1 MAIMSVILGA
11 KMNLRREKLIKLC
24 IAALLKD
31 IVLVSSKVEKNIKYA
46 YKQHPILGYEYL
58 KKNYSLDEEILLA
71 ILHDH
76 EQFDGLGYPNKL
88 EDEEISSFARII
100 AFMK

>member
-1 MAIMSVILGA
+1 MYSCIIKRYSISVIEGW
-11 KMNLRREKLIKLC
+11 K
-24 IAALLKD
+24 
-31 IVLVSSKVEKNIKYA
+31 KY
-46 YKQHPILGYEYL
+46 KILGYEYL

-88 EDEEISSFARII
+88 EGEEISSFARII
-100 AFMK
+100 SIVYSFYEIKINHIMLDKNQILFEENLKKI